1 MTAKSSRQTEPQN
14 MINARMYNRPIAI
27 VGMSAL
33 FPDAP
38 NLHQYWDNIINKID
52 SIIDIPKSRWNI
64 EDYYDIDSEAPD
76 KTYCKRGGF
85 IPDIDFNPM
94 EFGIPPNILEVTDVT
109 QLLGLLVAKSA
120 MKDAGYGETSDEVL
134 DATGVI
140 LGVTSGMKLLG
151 SLTSRLQYPIWEKV
165 LRRSGISESDTGQI
179 IEKMKKAYVRWE
191 ENSFPGLL
199 GNVIAGRIA
208 NRLNL
213 GGTNCTVDAAC
224 ASSLSAMKM
233 AISDLL
239 EYRSDMMIAGGVDAD
254 NSPMMYLCFSKT
266 PAFTKGENPRPFDED
281 SGGVMIGEGLGM
293 VVLKRLEDAER
304 DGDRIYAVV
313 KGIGTSS
320 DGKFKSIYAPRSG
333 GQAKALRRAYEDA
346 NVEPL
351 CIGMLEAHGTGTAA
365 GDVAEFEGLKE
376 VFTEN
381 KPEKSCY
388 PDYQHIALGSIKSQ
402 IGHTKAAAGI
412 AGLIKTAL
420 ALHHKI
426 LPPSINID
434 RPSKKLGIENTP
446 FYLNTEP
453 RPWITDGEPR
463 RAGVSAFGFGGTN
476 FHYVLEEFQDVHSGP
491 FRMHKTSQTVF
502 LSAATPKELDKACNN
517 LLAELE
523 TEGAE
528 QRHSQLLESSRENSI
543 PKKHARLGFV
553 TDSLENT
560 VDLLGQAISTLE
572 SKADKTEWN
581 VKGIVYREKALETK
595 GKVVALFSGQGSQYM
610 NMAKELFFNFPAMAA
625 PFSALDKLFTGKNG
639 KSAAAA
645 RPLSDLVFPIAV
657 FEDEELEAQQAQLQ
671 LTENV
676 QPAIGGISAGLLRIA
691 RDAGLQ
697 IDFAAGHSFGEL
709 TALWAAGVIAEDD
722 YYKLAYARGQAM
734 AAPDDPDFDAGS
746 MLAVMGEVEKLEADL
761 TEFPDVV
768 MANLNSKKQVVL
780 AGPTADILQAHDAL
794 KAKKYTVVKLPVSA
808 AFHTPLVGHA
818 QKPFAKAIRSVKFNK
833 PQIPVYSNATAKAY
847 PATAKTIQKQLE
859 SHILNSV
866 RFREEIENIHQAGGR
881 IFIEFGPKNVLTKL
895 VDNILSGEEYTAVA
909 LNENPKKDSDRLLRE
924 AMVKLC
930 VIGLPLQKFDPFAL
944 PSQVAPVKKSAMNVR
959 LNGTNYV
966 SEATRQEFE
975 NTLNDGFQVS
985 SPVASISSSGS
996 VPVFSTSTG
1005 TSSPVSGTSGLQTAT
1020 GSQQLFDASLKLKSE
1035 PGKQSP
1041 AIISTMSRQQTYS
1054 QQSNAPDQA
1063 METMEKGLSGFYQHQ
1078 NETLQ
1083 VHRQYLDQQAEYAR
1097 TVYQLMQQRIEL
1109 ASQGAAYPP
1118 EVDQQMQM
1126 FHTHQSE
1133 TLRVHEQYLNQ
1144 QSEQT
1149 QSALKITELQ
1159 LGGPG
1164 QQFSAAPVVSAPI
1177 PAAIST
1183 QVQPVPLPAATAA
1196 VPVPAPVVSAPIP
1209 AAISTQVQPVP
1220 LPAAT
1225 SAVSTE
1231 EVTVAMMA
1239 IVSEKTG
1246 YPQEMLELGMDLES
1260 DLGIDSIKR
1269 VEILGAVQDKI
1280 PALPEVPGDDLAE
1293 MRTLGEIVA
1302 HLQSKLGTDDSAL
1315 QTAGTLTSEI
1325 TAAASA
1331 ASSSG
1336 VSAEDITAA
1345 MMAIVGEK
1353 TGYPLEMLEPGMDME
1368 SDLGIDSIKR
1378 VEILGAVKDK
1388 IPELPEVPGD
1398 ELAEMRTLGQII
1410 DHLKSKI
1417 GRDVSEASREIPSTV
1432 AIPDSELNTQNPT
1445 PDTGQDP
1452 GPVFMSIISEKT
1464 GYPTEMLELNMDL
1477 EADLGI
1483 DSIKRVE
1490 IMWSLQEQF
1499 EDLPQI
1505 GANEVAELR
1514 TVGQIIEHIK
1524 SLLPAFGGKD
1534 VVQKSN
1540 LDLEPAPL
1548 SVSAGSPGG
1557 NGNGSGAVSSDP
1569 VPGEIAP
1576 ALLAIIGE
1584 KTGYPAEMLELGM
1597 DMEADLGI
1605 DSIKRVEIM
1614 WSLQEQLPHLP
1625 QVRGSEMS
1633 ELRTLKEIVDH
1644 LSSLAPSETAGTT
1657 IIPAPVSTDSDS
1669 VKKNS

>member
-1 MTAKSSRQTEPQN
+1 M
-14 MINARMYNRPIAI
+14 
-27 VGMSAL
+27 
-33 FPDAP
+33 
-38 NLHQYWDNIINKID
+38 
-52 SIIDIPKSRWNI
+52 
-64 EDYYDIDSEAPD
+64 
-76 KTYCKRGGF
+76 
-85 IPDIDFNPM
+85 
-94 EFGIPPNILEVTDVT
+94 
-109 QLLGLLVAKSA
+109 
-120 MKDAGYGETSDEVL
+120 
-134 DATGVI
+134 
-140 LGVTSGMKLLG
+140 
-151 SLTSRLQYPIWEKV
+151 
-165 LRRSGISESDTGQI
+165 
-179 IEKMKKAYVRWE
+179 
-191 ENSFPGLL
+191 
-199 GNVIAGRIA
+199 
-208 NRLNL
+208 
-213 GGTNCTVDAAC
+213 
-224 ASSLSAMKM
+224 
-233 AISDLL
+233 
-239 EYRSDMMIAGGVDAD
+239 
-254 NSPMMYLCFSKT
+254 
-266 PAFTKGENPRPFDED
+266 
-281 SGGVMIGEGLGM
+281 
-293 VVLKRLEDAER
+293 
-304 DGDRIYAVV
+304 
-313 KGIGTSS
+313 
-320 DGKFKSIYAPRSG
+320 
-333 GQAKALRRAYEDA
+333 
-346 NVEPL
+346 
-351 CIGMLEAHGTGTAA
+351 
-365 GDVAEFEGLKE
+365 
-376 VFTEN
+376 
-381 KPEKSCY
+381 
-388 PDYQHIALGSIKSQ
+388 
-402 IGHTKAAAGI
+402 
-412 AGLIKTAL
+412 
-420 ALHHKI
+420 
-426 LPPSINID
+426 
-434 RPSKKLGIENTP
+434 
-446 FYLNTEP
+446 
-453 RPWITDGEPR
+453 
-463 RAGVSAFGFGGTN
+463 
-476 FHYVLEEFQDVHSGP
+476 
-491 FRMHKTSQTVF
+491 
-502 LSAATPKELDKACNN
+502 
-517 LLAELE
+517 
-523 TEGAE
+523 
-528 QRHSQLLESSRENSI
+528 
-543 PKKHARLGFV
+543 
-553 TDSLENT
+553 
-560 VDLLGQAISTLE
+560 
-572 SKADKTEWN
+572 
-581 VKGIVYREKALETK
+581 
-595 GKVVALFSGQGSQYM
+595 
-610 NMAKELFFNFPAMAA
+610 
-625 PFSALDKLFTGKNG
+625 
-639 KSAAAA
+639 
-645 RPLSDLVFPIAV
+645 
-657 FEDEELEAQQAQLQ
+657 
-671 LTENV
+671 
-676 QPAIGGISAGLLRIA
+676 
-691 RDAGLQ
+691 
-697 IDFAAGHSFGEL
+697 
-709 TALWAAGVIAEDD
+709 
-722 YYKLAYARGQAM
+722 
-734 AAPDDPDFDAGS
+734 
-746 MLAVMGEVEKLEADL
+746 
-761 TEFPDVV
+761 
-768 MANLNSKKQVVL
+768 
-780 AGPTADILQAHDAL
+780 
-794 KAKKYTVVKLPVSA
+794 
-808 AFHTPLVGHA
+808 
-818 QKPFAKAIRSVKFNK
+818 
-833 PQIPVYSNATAKAY
+833 
-847 PATAKTIQKQLE
+847 
-859 SHILNSV
+859 
-866 RFREEIENIHQAGGR
+866 
-881 IFIEFGPKNVLTKL
+881 
-895 VDNILSGEEYTAVA
+895 
-909 LNENPKKDSDRLLRE
+909 
-924 AMVKLC
+924 
-930 VIGLPLQKFDPFAL
+930 
-944 PSQVAPVKKSAMNVR
+944 
-959 LNGTNYV
+959 
-966 SEATRQEFE
+966 
-975 NTLNDGFQVS
+975 
-985 SPVASISSSGS
+985 
-996 VPVFSTSTG
+996 
-1005 TSSPVSGTSGLQTAT
+1005 
-1020 GSQQLFDASLKLKSE
+1020 
-1035 PGKQSP
+1035 
-1041 AIISTMSRQQTYS
+1041 
-1054 QQSNAPDQA
+1054 
-1063 METMEKGLSGFYQHQ
+1063 
-1078 NETLQ
+1078 
-1083 VHRQYLDQQAEYAR
+1083 
-1097 TVYQLMQQRIEL
+1097 

-1159 LGGPG
+1159 LGGSG

-1177 PAAIST
+1177 TAAIS
-1183 QVQPVPLPAATAA
+1183 A
-1196 VPVPAPVVSAPIP
+1196 
-1209 AAISTQVQPVP
+1209 QVQPVP

-1325 TAAASA
+1325 TATASA

-1388 IPELPEVPGD
+1388 IPELPEIPGD

-1464 GYPTEMLELNMDL
+1464 GYPAEMLELNMDL

-1625 QVRGSEMS
+1625 QVSGSEMS